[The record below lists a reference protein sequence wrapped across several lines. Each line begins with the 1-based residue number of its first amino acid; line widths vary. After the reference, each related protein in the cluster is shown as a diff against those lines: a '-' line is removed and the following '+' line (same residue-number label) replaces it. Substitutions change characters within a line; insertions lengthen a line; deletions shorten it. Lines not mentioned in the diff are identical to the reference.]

1 MLSATAGPWPFSPK
15 GGETMNRY
23 EIMYIIAAALDDEAR
38 DAVVETVEGIIANGG
53 EVVKTERIGMKK
65 LAYPI
70 LKKNEGY
77 YVLSTF
83 NAPTDLP
90 KELDRRLRIMD
101 GVIRHMIINLD
112 DDKEV
117 A

>member
-1 MLSATAGPWPFSPK
+1 
-15 GGETMNRY
+15 
-23 EIMYIIAAALDDEAR
+23 MYIIAAALDDEAK
-38 DAVVETVEGIIANGG
+38 DAVVETVEGIIADGG

-77 YVLSTF
+77 YVLVEF
-83 NAPTDLP
+83 KAPADLP
-90 KELDRRLRIMD
+90 KELDRRLRISD
-101 GVIRHMIINLD
+101 DVIRHMIINLND
-112 DDKEV
+112 NKEI

>member
-1 MLSATAGPWPFSPK
+1 
-15 GGETMNRY
+15 MNRY
-23 EIMYIIAAALDDEAR
+23 EIMVIIANALDDEKKEATIENIK
-38 DAVVETVEGIIANGG
+38 AIISDGG
-53 EVVKTERIGMKK
+53 EVLSVDVMGTRR

-77 YVLSTF
+77 YVLVNF

-90 KELDRRLRIMD
+90 KELDRRLKISD
-101 GVIRHMIINLD
+101 EVIRHLIINKD
-112 DDKEV
+112 EDKDV

>member
-1 MLSATAGPWPFSPK
+1 
-15 GGETMNRY
+15 
-23 EIMYIIAAALDDEAR
+23 MYIIAAALDDDAR
-38 DAVVETVEGIIANGG
+38 DSIVEIVEGIVADGG
-53 EVVKTERIGMKK
+53 EVVKTERIGLKK

-77 YVLSTF
+77 YVLMEF
-83 NAPTDLP
+83 KAPADLP
-90 KELDRRLRIMD
+90 KELDRRLKISD
-101 GVIRHMIINLD
+101 DVVRHLIISLD

>member
-1 MLSATAGPWPFSPK
+1 
-15 GGETMNRY
+15 
-23 EIMYIIAAALDDEAR
+23 MYIIAAALDDDAR
-38 DAVVETVEGIIANGG
+38 DSVIEIVEGIIADGG
-53 EVVKTERIGMKK
+53 EVVKTERIGLKK

-77 YVLSTF
+77 YVLTEF
-83 NAPTDLP
+83 KAPADLP
-90 KELDRRLRIMD
+90 KELDRRLKISD
-101 GVIRHMIINLD
+101 DVVRHLIISLD

>member
-1 MLSATAGPWPFSPK
+1 
-15 GGETMNRY
+15 MNRY
-23 EIMYIIAAALDDEAR
+23 EIMVIIAAALTDEKKEA
-38 DAVVETVEGIIANGG
+38 AIETIKGIISDGG
-53 EVVKTERIGMKK
+53 EVLSVNVIGMKR

-77 YVLSTF
+77 YVLINF

-90 KELDRRLRIMD
+90 KELDRRLRISD
-101 GVIRHMIINLD
+101 DIIRHLIINKD
-112 DDKEV
+112 DDQDI

>member
-1 MLSATAGPWPFSPK
+1 
-15 GGETMNRY
+15 
-23 EIMYIIAAALDDEAR
+23 MYIIAAALDDEAR

-53 EVVKTERIGMKK
+53 EVVKTERIGMKR

-83 NAPTDLP
+83 KAPADLP
-90 KELDRRLRIMD
+90 KELDRRLKISD
-101 GVIRHMIINLD
+101 NVIRHMIISLD
-112 DDKEV
+112 DDKEI

>member
-1 MLSATAGPWPFSPK
+1 
-15 GGETMNRY
+15 
-23 EIMYIIAAALDDEAR
+23 MYIIAAALDDEAR
-38 DAVVETVEGIIANGG
+38 DAVVETVEGIIESEG

-83 NAPTDLP
+83 KAPADLP
-90 KELDRRLRIMD
+90 KELDRRLRISD
-101 GVIRHMIINLD
+101 DVIRHMIISLD
-112 DDKEV
+112 DDKEI